1 MVMLKFEPTDL
12 VCKNVNFSQSK
23 HVPIHMLDSFPVQ
36 ETPDVWFE
44 KKEIHIYDLA
54 LQRFLFMR
62 YWLQKND

>member
-1 MVMLKFEPTDL
+1 
-12 VCKNVNFSQSK
+12 
-23 HVPIHMLDSFPVQ
+23 MLDSFPVQ